1 MIPFSSRI
9 EKFKEIH
16 NKQVS
21 KYDAFGIE
29 SYLANLFILFS
40 NTSSSY
46 KNCQKQIP

>member
-1 MIPFSSRI
+1 MVPFSSRI

-46 KNCQKQIP
+46 KKLPETNP

>member
-21 KYDAFGIE
+21 KYDTFWIE

-46 KNCQKQIP
+46 KKLPETNP